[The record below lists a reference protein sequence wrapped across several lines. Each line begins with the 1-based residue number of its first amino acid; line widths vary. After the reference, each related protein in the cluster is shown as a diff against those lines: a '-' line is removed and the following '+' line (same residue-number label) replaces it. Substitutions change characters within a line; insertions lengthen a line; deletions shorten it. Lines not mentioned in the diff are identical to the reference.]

1 MFHIV
6 PILILL
12 QINSYTCKV
21 RYIQFFM
28 VWTKNS
34 GTAELFSHTLFTWNQ
49 IEPPGFWFS
58 CVFSFT
64 TPHMYTFY
72 YKGSFQQTIQLLNE
86 CSTKASLPS
95 LEGSFSLAFLHSMLE
110 LNLLGILITLGLRYW
125 HCTMEVHVL
134 GKQVLSAFLA
144 FAVAIGL
151 LWAFSVSKYLDLT
164 LVHGDPKHWMRMQEK
179 NWGIV

>member
-1 MFHIV
+1 MFHII
-6 PILILL
+6 PILILF

-49 IEPPGFWFS
+49 IQTPGFWFS

-64 TPHMYTFY
+64 TPCMYTFY
-72 YKGSFQQTIQLLNE
+72 WKGSFQQTIQLLNE

-95 LEGSFSLAFLHSMLE
+95 LEGSFSLAFLHPMLE
-110 LNLLGILITLGLRYW
+110 SNLLGILITLGLRYW

-134 GKQVLSAFLA
+134 GFVCISCLCCGNWSSMSILN
-144 FAVAIGL
+144 
-151 LWAFSVSKYLDLT
+151 KYLDLT

-179 NWGIV
+179 IWGIV

>member
-21 RYIQFFM
+21 RYIQFFL

-64 TPHMYTFY
+64 TPHMYAFY

-110 LNLLGILITLGLRYW
+110 SNLLGILITLGLRYW

-151 LWAFSVSKYLDLT
+151 LWAFSIS
-164 LVHGDPKHWMRMQEK
+164 
-179 NWGIV
+179 I